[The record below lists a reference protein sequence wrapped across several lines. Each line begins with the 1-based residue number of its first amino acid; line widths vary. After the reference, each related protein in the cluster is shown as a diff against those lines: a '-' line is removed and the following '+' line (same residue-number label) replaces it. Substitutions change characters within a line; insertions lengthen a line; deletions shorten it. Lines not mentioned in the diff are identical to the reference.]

1 MIDQKDYIYLFLF
14 FLLWKYMYLMQKYQN
29 RNGGPAV
36 DGGGKGPFQAQKTR
50 TLEESM

>member
-14 FLLWKYMYLMQKYQN
+14 FLLWKNIYLMQKYQN

-36 DGGGKGPFQAQKTR
+36 DGGENLPSKLKR
-50 TLEESM
+50 